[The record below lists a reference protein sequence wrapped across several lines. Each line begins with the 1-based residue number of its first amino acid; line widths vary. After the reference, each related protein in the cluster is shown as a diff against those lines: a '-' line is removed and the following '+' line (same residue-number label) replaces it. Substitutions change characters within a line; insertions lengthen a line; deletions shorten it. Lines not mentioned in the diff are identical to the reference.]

1 MYAKKFRREVNTQ
14 VNERKITMENKKTQ
28 DLMSRK
34 STLKSKLMAAV
45 SMLLV
50 SAIMVSVTTYAWFIL
65 STAPEV
71 KGMST
76 TVGSNGALEMALLN
90 NDTGAN
96 LNLIKS
102 SVGDSSAV
110 KSVVESNVTWGN
122 LVDLNDASYG
132 LDGIT
137 MYPARLNWAAD
148 STDTLF
154 SRSKLLAYAQYGT
167 DGRIADLIA
176 ADSGTNITGG
186 FAANENS
193 YGVRAIGTAK
203 NQDPMAAA
211 LQSAQASFVNSVRS
225 AKDQVL
231 AALNGSTQAIGDIA
245 YKHARP
251 PAAGEYYTEEQVNGI
266 RTALA
271 GLTSSTV
278 KMEDALKY
286 ALMAKAAAGDNGT
299 ELKYGDVTLS
309 TSDATVGEY
318 YGKLTAFRAALGE
331 ITVPDAPAD
340 TQKGYAWS
348 EIENAYKAL
357 LDIDTM
363 TLGDGENAKTTAE
376 VRKMS
381 DQEKQDW
388 AIDLARLGL
397 TITAKK
403 GLFSDAV
410 NFVDE
415 VTSTVEVKVERIEC
429 KVHVVKTENVQEAYL
444 VALGKVVAAYDY
456 TGKGEAQPYLT
467 DKYGYAVDLAFR
479 SNAAGELRLSEAAKR
494 VEGDN
499 TDTTQGAGC
508 FFTAGGDSDAK
519 ALAALRIA
527 FVNDSNKVLAVGK
540 LDTAAAE
547 GGKYPVHLYS
557 FTVADGVLTVSN
569 NQIANDKIL
578 DMTANT
584 AVALTA
590 VVYMDGD
597 ATSFAQGALS
607 GSLNLQFCTSANLQA
622 MNYNNYATAGLSFT
636 GNATTAT
643 VAGGEI
649 DLPIVNMNGTK
660 INNDKLT
667 WKSSNTAVAT
677 IENGKIKPQAAGKT
691 TISAEYTD
699 GSGTHIGSY
708 ELEITD

>member
-1 MYAKKFRREVNTQ
+1 
-14 VNERKITMENKKTQ
+14 MENKKTQ

-96 LNLIKS
+96 LDLIKS

-132 LDGIT
+132 LDSIT
-137 MYPARLNWAAD
+137 MYPARLNWAAG
-148 STDTLF
+148 STNTLF

-203 NQDPMAAA
+203 DQDPMAAA

-299 ELKYGDVTLS
+299 ELKYDDVTLT
-309 TSDATVGEY
+309 TSDATVGVY
-318 YGKLTAFRAALGE
+318 YGKLTAFRAALDG
-331 ITVPDAPAD
+331 ITVPNAPAD

-348 EIENAYKAL
+348 QIENAYKAL